1 MLLSNAVGNLN
12 HEFESCAPLNWDLD
26 MQFDVIRDFKVC
38 KKKKKKI
45 LTITESVLILRK
57 FLEML
62 LLEKQNKRVKAR
74 CSVRELI

>member
-38 KKKKKKI
+38 KKKKKKNTYDNGI
-45 LTITESVLILRK
+45 CINPQEISWNVIAS
-57 FLEML
+57 
-62 LLEKQNKRVKAR
+62 KAK
-74 CSVRELI
+74 